1 MLTCQNEHLG
11 ESAFCLPKGCRT
23 GGTVNH
29 RKVKSD
35 MFQLLLG
42 QKNGGGGVQRRA
54 ALKEKNRGH

>member
-11 ESAFCLPKGCRT
+11 ESAFCLPKGCGT

-42 QKNGGGGVQRRA
+42 QKNGGGCAEEGS
-54 ALKEKNRGH
+54 LEGEK

>member
-23 GGTVNH
+23 GGIVNH
-29 RKVKSD
+29 GKVKSD

-42 QKNGGGGVQRRA
+42 QKKWGGVC
-54 ALKEKNRGH
+54 RGGQP